1 MISKTV
7 TIHEAKTTLSKLIA
21 ELESGSVQEI
31 VVARDKEPV
40 ARLVPMLSMK
50 ERRARSFGAMKG
62 KFEIGP
68 EFFEPLPEEELKLWG
83 IE

>member
-1 MISKTV
+1 MASKTV

-21 ELESGSVQEI
+21 ELEAGGVTEI
-31 VVARDKEPV
+31 VVARGKQPV
-40 ARLVPMLSMK
+40 AKLVPLLTMK
-50 ERRARSFGAMKG
+50 ERRARSFGSMKG

-68 EFFEPLPEEELKLWG
+68 EFFEPLPAEELKLWG